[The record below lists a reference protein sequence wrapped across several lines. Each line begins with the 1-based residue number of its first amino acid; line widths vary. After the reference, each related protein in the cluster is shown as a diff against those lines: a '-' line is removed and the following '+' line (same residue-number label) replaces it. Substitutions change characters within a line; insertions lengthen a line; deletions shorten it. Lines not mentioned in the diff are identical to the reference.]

1 MGQWVKLAFSAFL
14 LAFGAIGQISAQSSQ
29 EEPNRLSIGI
39 MGAVTTG
46 HLDLGSAFQSSV
58 DANFEFQE
66 RLNNTL
72 GFNIRYV
79 ATPEIA
85 LQTNVVFGKFSFL
98 SDIFP
103 DDALTFNNNYVTTSL
118 TTQLS
123 LVRIFGASAK
133 NFNLFGSFG
142 TGLMFNDV
150 SIDSEAP
157 EIMNSDVTPAD
168 HPFSNF
174 FTTFGGGIRFN
185 LGNRID
191 SYAQYEYSSAS
202 RDIIDGNFI
211 GELLNLGGSSEISNS
226 WSAVTFGIQ
235 FKFGSSSVDADWP
248 TVSRVIAPEPPPERD
263 MFERLEELLARQSE
277 MFQEEIDELSGRID
291 SLELALLEEKQRNEQ
306 LAEQLEEQQDE
317 EAPQNEEMAEQIREL
332 QQQVAELE
340 SALAAE
346 QTEEQQPTIAEETR
360 QPADAAKRDERPRT
374 KAIQR
379 VRVQG
384 EMLGVR
390 QLPQPLPVEIVLVPD
405 APEEIEEADAL
416 TQIVE
421 ESQVNPEQLDIAE
434 PESEEFEEITKR
446 VQSEKDVSFEDE
458 TIEPEPLTDTIFEA
472 TPEAEP
478 ADEMLADAEVEE
490 PGVEEKQEDVFE
502 RADSLRVVDSI
513 EELDSTS
520 QGMAHVRDDVTR
532 PDTADLEVPKP
543 EEKDPVQPDPDQ
555 EQPQPDEEV
564 TPDDSEEIASADIE
578 PDQPETQT
586 DTDGEIDEQIA
597 QADTDTTDAEMEES
611 QIQQDATQ
619 QQMDAAEQPGKEGM
633 NWTWYALIAVA
644 VLGAVYFVANMFRSK
659 SDSDS
664 E

>member
-1 MGQWVKLAFSAFL
+1 
-14 LAFGAIGQISAQSSQ
+14 
-29 EEPNRLSIGI
+29 
-39 MGAVTTG
+39 MGAVATG

-58 DANFEFQE
+58 DANFEYQE

-85 LQTNVVFGKFSFL
+85 LQTNVIFGKFSFL

-103 DDALTFNNNYVTTSL
+103 EDALTFNNNYVATSI

-150 SIDSEAP
+150 SIDSDSP
-157 EIMNSDVTPAD
+157 QIMNSDVTPAD

-185 LGNRID
+185 LGDHID
-191 SYAQYEYSSAS
+191 SFAQYEYSSAS

-235 FKFGSSSVDADWP
+235 FKFGASNIDADWP
-248 TVSRVIAPEPPPERD
+248 TVSRVVAPEPPPERD
-263 MFERLEELLARQSE
+263 MFERLEELLAQQSE
-277 MFQEEIDELSGRID
+277 MFQEEIDQLTGRID
-291 SLELALLEEKQRNEQ
+291 SLELALAEEKQRNDQ
-306 LAEQLEEQQDE
+306 LAEQLEEEKEQE
-317 EAPQNEEMAEQIREL
+317 TPQNEEMANQIQEL
-332 QQQVAELE
+332 QQQVAQLE

-346 QTEEQQPTIAEETR
+346 QAEDEEQQATIAEEKD
-360 QPADAAKRDERPRT
+360 QPADEAKKAEYPRT
-374 KAIQR
+374 KAVQR

-384 EMLGVR
+384 EMIGVKE
-390 QLPQPLPVEIVLVPD
+390 LPEPLPVEIALVPD
-405 APEEIEEADAL
+405 TPEEINDLDLLAE
-416 TQIVE
+416 IVNKAQPNME
-421 ESQVNPEQLDIAE
+421 DIVVE
-434 PESEEFEEITKR
+434 PEPEIVKEIAGETSNEEDTFFEK
-446 VQSEKDVSFEDE
+446 E
-458 TIEPEPLTDTIFEA
+458 TIEIVPLNDIIFEDTPETDTDKEA
-472 TPEAEP
+472 
-478 ADEMLADAEVEE
+478 LADANI
-490 PGVEEKQEDVFE
+490 EKDKKDIFQK
-502 RADSLRVVDSI
+502 ADSLRVVESI

-543 EEKDPVQPDPDQ
+543 EEKESDQPKQDKNQTESEATADTDTAS
-555 EQPQPDEEV
+555 ENIESADV
-564 TPDDSEEIASADIE
+564 IDSEVSESPTTE
-578 PDQPETQT
+578 ES
-586 DTDGEIDEQIA
+586 IA
-597 QADTDTTDAEMEES
+597 QADTDTTEA
-611 QIQQDATQ
+611 QIGQ
-619 QQMDAAEQPGKEGM
+619 QQIEEDTTQSMDPANEPKNEGM
-633 NWTWYALIAVA
+633 SWTWYALIAVA
-644 VLGAVYFVANMFRSK
+644 VLGAVYFVANMFKPK
-659 SDSDS
+659 SGSDA

>member
-1 MGQWVKLAFSAFL
+1 MGQRGKISLCALFL
-14 LAFGAIGQISAQSSQ
+14 FLGGLTNAIAQSNEQ
-29 EEPNRLSIGI
+29 EPNRLSIGV

-103 DDALTFNNNYVTTSL
+103 NDALTFNNNYVATSL

-133 NFNLFGSFG
+133 NFNLYGSFG

-150 SIDSEAP
+150 SIDSESP
-157 EIMNSDVTPAD
+157 EILNSDITPAD

-185 LGNRID
+185 LGTRID

-226 WSAVTFGIQ
+226 WSAVTFGLQ
-235 FKFGSSSVDADWP
+235 FKFGASTVDADWP
-248 TVSRVIAPEPPPERD
+248 TVSRVVAPEPPPERD
-263 MFERLEELLARQSE
+263 MFERLEELLARQAD
-277 MFQEEIDELSGRID
+277 MFQEEIYNLTGRID
-291 SLELALLEEKQRNEQ
+291 SLELALAEEKQRNNQ
-306 LAEQLEEQQDE
+306 LAEQLEEDQQE
-317 EAPQNEEMAEQIREL
+317 TAQNEEMAEQIRDL
-332 QQQVAELE
+332 QQQVAQLE

-346 QTEEQQPTIAEETR
+346 QAEDEEQQPTIAEQRDE
-360 QPADAAKRDERPRT
+360 PADRAERAEYPRT

-384 EMLGVR
+384 EMIGVKE
-390 QLPQPLPVEIVLVPD
+390 LPEPLPVEIVLIPD
-405 APEEIEEADAL
+405 APEEGNELDLLAE
-416 TQIVE
+416 IVKAA
-421 ESQVNPEQLDIAE
+421 QPDMNDIVVE
-434 PESEEFEEITKR
+434 PEPRKISEITEA
-446 VQSEKDVSFEDE
+446 VQVEKDVSIDEE
-458 TIEPEPLTDTIFEA
+458 TIEAKPITDTVFEQ
-472 TPEAEP
+472 TPETDTPDEALAE
-478 ADEMLADAEVEE
+478 ANIEE
-490 PGVEEKQEDVFE
+490 EREEIFQK
-502 RADSLRVVDSI
+502 ADSLRVVESI

-532 PDTADLEVPKP
+532 PDTADLEVPNP
-543 EEKDPVQPDPDQ
+543 R
-555 EQPQPDEEV
+555 PDEEEPELPE
-564 TPDDSEEIASADIE
+564 TDQNQPEAEESTETGSEQIASADKIDSDDTA
-578 PDQPETQT
+578 PQNTDQS
-586 DTDGEIDEQIA
+586 IA
-597 QADTDTTDAEMEES
+597 QADTNTPDTDMDRGEIEENN
-611 QIQQDATQ
+611 TQ
-619 QQMDAAEQPGKEGM
+619 AVDPADEPDDEDM

-644 VLGAVYFVANMFRSK
+644 VLGAVYFFANMFKPK
-659 SDSDS
+659 SGSDS